1 MPATTAATITLTCP
15 RPDHALVTLGGELD
29 LAALERLC
37 AIFARASNCT
47 EIVVDVAGVGF
58 IDCCALR
65 PLLTAARAAAATGG
79 RLVLREPSPAVV
91 ALVAWCGLEAD
102 LPTSSAPRRRRR
114 ADPAGRQVT
123 VAA

>member
-1 MPATTAATITLTCP
+1 MLTTTTLTTP
-15 RPDHALVTLGGELD
+15 RRGLAVVTLCGELD
-29 LAALERLC
+29 LAALERLR
-37 AIFARASNCT
+37 AIFARASGCA
-47 EIVVDVAGVGF
+47 EVVVDASGVDF

-65 PLLTAARAAAATGG
+65 PLLEAARAAAATGG
-79 RLVLREPSPAVV
+79 RLVLREPSPSVV
-91 ALVAWCGLEAD
+91 RLVAWCGLEAE